1 MITKLHDGNRGG
13 GRIVAGLKRSFE
25 TTEFKRFMAAIGFS
39 RLGLGPARCKLC
51 NCVSFRKLY
60 IVSYVESNII

>member
-1 MITKLHDGNRGG
+1 M
-13 GRIVAGLKRSFE
+13 AGLKRSFE
-25 TTEFKRFMAAIGFS
+25 TTEFKRFMAATGFS

-60 IVSYVESNII
+60 IVSYVESDII